1 MHESGRSAG
10 DHHQERALR
19 QGNGAEACA
28 RHVDAQTASQDDRS
42 LRLEAAAKRSLDA
55 QMTELRQSL
64 SQLQGRVTE
73 LEKDKAGLTN
83 ERDKLK
89 EERDALKLANATLA
103 SQIIPLN
110 DRATKAELRRTS

>member
-1 MHESGRSAG
+1 M
-10 DHHQERALR
+10 
-19 QGNGAEACA
+19 
-28 RHVDAQTASQDDRS
+28 
-42 LRLEAAAKRSLDA
+42 
-55 QMTELRQSL
+55 
-64 SQLQGRVTE
+64 TE

-110 DRATKAELRRTS
+110 DRLRKQN